1 MDTTTGHVGSARVA
15 DVMTTEPV
23 TLDEDDSVHVGGAV
37 LLREGI
43 SGAPVIDRDGGLA
56 GVFSHSDVLA
66 RFAAPRQ
73 RRGALARLD
82 DRHARAKTVG
92 EACSRPAITI
102 GPDAT
107 VDTAARELL
116 DRDIGRLVVVAH
128 GTVVGVL
135 SRSDVLKLLLPEW
148 RGDTPDEVRRRR
160 RRGVTDSSHL
170 SQIEPD

>member
-1 MDTTTGHVGSARVA
+1 MDTTTEHVGRVRVA
-15 DVMTTEPV
+15 EIMTREPV
-23 TLDEDDSVHVGGAV
+23 FFDEDDSIHRAGVV
-37 LLREGI
+37 LLREGV
-43 SGAPVIDRDGGLA
+43 SGAPVIGRDGGVA
-56 GVFSHSDVLA
+56 GVFSQSDVLA

-82 DRHARAKTVG
+82 DRHARARTVG

-102 GPDAT
+102 GQDAT

-116 DRDIGRLVVVAH
+116 DRDIGRLIVVERDA
-128 GTVVGVL
+128 VVGVL

-148 RGDTPDEVRRRR
+148 RGDTPDERQRSRRRAAEAA
-160 RRGVTDSSHL
+160 SPL